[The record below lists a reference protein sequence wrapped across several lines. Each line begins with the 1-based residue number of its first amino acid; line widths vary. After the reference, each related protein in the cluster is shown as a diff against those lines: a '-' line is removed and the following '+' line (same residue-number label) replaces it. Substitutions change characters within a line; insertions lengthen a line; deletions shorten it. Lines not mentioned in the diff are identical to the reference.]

1 MKTVKAEGKRRKAEG
16 VWFKFIFNSLA
27 LVLCCAFA
35 ASAALAQQYPSRP
48 IRGIVVFPPGG
59 PTDVIAR
66 IFSQKLSEAW
76 GQQVVVDNRSGAG
89 GNIGM
94 GIAAQAAGDGY
105 TLVFVSSS
113 LMVNPGLYKKVPY
126 DVYRSFQPI
135 SVLAGSTHVFFT
147 HPSLPV
153 KTIADLVGAVKK
165 DPKKYSIA
173 TPGIGTVPHLS
184 AALLAYDAK
193 IDLTNIPYAGGG
205 PSIAAVLG
213 NQVPF
218 GCQAIPPVT
227 SHILAGRVR
236 ALAVTSEKRS
246 QTVPNVPTMAELG
259 FKGHE
264 AETITGLLVPAGTPA
279 AIVKKLHGEVVRIM
293 ALPDVKQRMAE
304 LGADISA
311 NSPREFAAQIKREA
325 TRWAKVVKDAGIPAN

>member
-1 MKTVKAEGKRRKAEG
+1 MNRISRL
-16 VWFKFIFNSLA
+16 FLC
-27 LVLCCAFA
+27 LVTGAFCLGA

-48 IRGIVVFPPGG
+48 IRAIVPFPPAG

-66 IFSQKLSEAW
+66 IFTQKLSEAW
-76 GQQVVVDNRSGAG
+76 GHQVVIDNRVGAG

-94 GIAAQAAGDGY
+94 GIAAQSSPDGY

-153 KTIADLVGAVKK
+153 KTIADLVNAVRK
-165 DPKKYSIA
+165 DPKKHSIA

-205 PSIAAVLG
+205 PSIAAVVG

-227 SHILAGRVR
+227 AHILAGRVR

-246 QTVPNVPTMAELG
+246 PIVPAVPTMAELG
-259 FKGHE
+259 YKGHE

-279 AIVKKLHGEVVRIM
+279 AVVKKLHGEVVRIM
-293 ALPDVKQRMAE
+293 ALPDVKQRMTE

-311 NSPREFAAQIKREA
+311 NSPQEFAAQIKREA
-325 TRWAKVVKDAGIPAN
+325 VRWAKVVKDANIPAN